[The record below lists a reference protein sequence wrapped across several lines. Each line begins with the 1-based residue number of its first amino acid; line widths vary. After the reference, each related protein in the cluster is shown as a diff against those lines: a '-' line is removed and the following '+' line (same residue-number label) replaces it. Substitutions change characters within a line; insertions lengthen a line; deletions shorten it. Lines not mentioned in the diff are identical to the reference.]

1 MDRAVNP
8 GDVLMG
14 ERVLEAREHI
24 EEAVVGKE
32 ARVVEHQRNQDTV
45 RKTEVEIEDER
56 TGDRTRL
63 SDDDT
68 TGGSGRF

>member
-1 MDRAVNP
+1 V
-8 GDVLMG
+8 V
-14 ERVLEAREHI
+14 
-24 EEAVVGKE
+24 EEIGLRKE
-32 ARVVEHQRNQDTV
+32 TEVEHQRIQDTV

-63 SDDDT
+63 SGDDT